1 MTTTGIWAGIMERK
15 ARCGSRKYFGTF
27 VLRFLLRLSLMFVLA
42 QHVSAGQQVRS
53 SWRGVVRNANG
64 QRLSGVTVRLQ
75 VPGSSLAVQ
84 SGADGV
90 FEFTDLE
97 PGQYTV
103 TAEGEGISAASE
115 SPVGITAGSRRT
127 DFLRIGTGGSLT
139 LEPATGEAVA
149 EATGGEQL
157 SSRQVSGLPLN
168 KRDFSQLLLLA
179 SGTQTDTNGAAN
191 FTQQFTVNGQRGS
204 ATVFAMDGVDTTDP
218 EMGGAT
224 FSNFNVD
231 AIQEIKTNSGVLTAD
246 IGHGAAGFTEVVSK
260 AGTDELHGSIFE
272 FVRNAALDARNFFDR
287 TSLAQPGR
295 IPPFS
300 RNEFGFTNGGPVRL
314 PHLYDGRDRTYYFAQ
329 YQGFRQVLGTTQV
342 LPVPTENERRGINTT
357 AYPGDTLMVPVNPE
371 IAAVLARYPMP
382 NDPQG
387 PYGERTYATSSKVRT
402 VSDQISVRIDHRVS
416 DKLQL
421 FGRFNLNNVD
431 GPLTNPA
438 QTAIDSSFAVRFFD
452 RQRNVGLSAIFTP
465 SAFFTSES
473 YLGFIR
479 STPNFPAQNHV
490 EPGIFFADGLY
501 EPFNLPAG
509 TIMGAFGNLW
519 QVRQNFAWL
528 RDRHRW
534 QAGFEARFNVDTT
547 LFGVNPNGLYT
558 FGGGAA
564 YSPVAIRSLS
574 GAHDIRAGDP
584 LPDALSGFLTATPF
598 SFAITAAPDL
608 FPQGERM
615 GDAAV
620 RRQAY
625 NLFFRDTWQISTRFA
640 LSYGLRYEV
649 NTRISEANNV
659 TSGIF
664 FGDSP
669 SATRL
674 LINPQPPYGMDW
686 KGWSPRL
693 GFDWNIDGKAV
704 LRAGA
709 SLTTLLPNLWQTN
722 CVTAG
727 LPFTVSLYGAATPGA
742 PLPFHNSIPTIQL
755 PGIYTPDGQLAFA
768 TGRSTDVAPNTEM
781 DVFRFEREVAEL
793 SPDKQVR
800 PVMVQGM
807 AQNLVNG
814 YVATTTVGLERS
826 IRDVNVSVAYVSTAG
841 VKLMRMEYPNAY
853 TGADPAHARYTQF
866 DSAGQVVGGYGPI
879 IIISNGSHS
888 SYHSL
893 QASATKTSLRAGLGF
908 QASYTLSK
916 SLDDTS
922 AVLGGLFSGSS
933 GVVLQTTPQDLHNLR
948 GEKGPST
955 FDVTHVF
962 AFSLIQEVS
971 LNRVPLLQSLGKRF
985 TRGWQV
991 LGMGSMTS
999 GSPFNIYSG
1008 IQQTGQGTNGA
1019 DRPDQIGVPELS
1031 TSRVVREDYFGL
1043 GEKNSSFFYIPIGV
1057 PGGTGPNQGRF
1068 GMLGRNTFRGPCFRN
1083 FDLSLIKNTAIGSG
1097 SNPERVVLQFRAE
1110 FFNIFNIVNF
1120 GLPANILLGPG
1131 FGQIS
1136 RTAGTSRQIQFSLKI
1151 LY

>member
-1 MTTTGIWAGIMERK
+1 MVTRRAF
-15 ARCGSRKYFGTF
+15 RCGRELHSMWRL
-27 VLRFLLRLSLMFVLA
+27 VLQLTVTILLA
-42 QHVSAGQQVRS
+42 QQASLGQGDRG
-53 SWRGVVRNANG
+53 SWRGIVRNAGG
-64 QRLSGVTVRLQ
+64 QPVGEAKVRLQ
-75 VPGSSLAVQ
+75 GQGPSLIAESRV
-84 SGADGV
+84 DGV
-90 FEFTDLE
+90 FEFGDLT
-97 PGQYTV
+97 PGKYVVVVEFQGN
-103 TAEGEGISAASE
+103 TALAASPIE
-115 SPVGITAGSRRT
+115 ITAGGRRF
-127 DFLRIGTGGSLT
+127 DALRIGTNGNLT
-139 LEPATGEAVA
+139 VEPTVAEALP

-157 SSRQVSGLPLN
+157 SGRQVSALPLN

-231 AIQEIKTNSGVLTAD
+231 AIQEIKSNSGVLTAD
-246 IGHGAAGFTEVVSK
+246 VGHGAAGFTEIISK
-260 AGTDELHGSIFE
+260 AGTNELHGSVFE

-287 TSLAQPGR
+287 TSMAQPGR
-295 IPPFS
+295 IPPFN

-342 LPVPTENERRGINTT
+342 LPVPTEAERQGINTT
-357 AYPGDTLMVPVNPE
+357 AFPGDTLVVPVNPE
-371 IAAVLARYPMP
+371 IATVLARYPMP

-387 PYGERTYATSSKVRT
+387 PYGARTYATSSKVRT
-402 VSDQISVRIDHRVS
+402 VSDQFSVRVDHRIS
-416 DKLQL
+416 DRLQI

-438 QTAIDSSFAVRFFD
+438 QTAIDPSFAVRFFD

-473 YLGFIR
+473 YFGFIR
-479 STPNFPAQNHV
+479 STPNFPAQNHEEV
-490 EPGIFFADGLY
+490 GLFFADGLY

-509 TIMGAFGNLW
+509 TILGAFGNLW
-519 QVRQNFAWL
+519 QVRQNFTWL
-528 RDRHRW
+528 RNKHRW
-534 QAGFEARFNVDTT
+534 QAGFEARFNLDTT

-564 YSPVAIRSLS
+564 YSPVPIRSLS
-574 GAHDIRAGDP
+574 GTHDIGVGDP
-584 LPDALSGFLTATPF
+584 LPDALSGLLTGTPF
-598 SFAITAAPDL
+598 SFSITAAPPL

-620 RRQAY
+620 RRQSY
-625 NLFFRDTWQISTRFA
+625 NFFLRDIWQISTRFA

-649 NTRISEANNV
+649 NSRIAEANHV

-686 KGWSPRL
+686 NGWAPRL
-693 GFDWNIDGKAV
+693 ALDWQLNEKTV

-709 SLTTLLPNLWQTN
+709 SATTLLPNLWQTN

-727 LPFTVSLYGAATPGA
+727 LPFTVSLYGAAA
-742 PLPFHNSIPTIQL
+742 PEAPIPFRNSVPTIQL
-755 PGIYTPDGQLAFA
+755 PDIYTPDGQPIFA
-768 TGRSTDVAPNTEM
+768 SGRSTDVPPNTEM
-781 DVFRFEREVAEL
+781 DVLRFERDLAEL

-800 PVMVQGM
+800 PVTAQGM

-814 YVATTTVGLERS
+814 YVATFTVGVERKL
-826 IRDVNVSVAYVSTAG
+826 RDVTVSAAYVSTAG
-841 VKLMRMEYPNAY
+841 VKLGRMEYPNGY
-853 TGADPAHARYTQF
+853 GGADPDHAPYTQF
-866 DSAGQVVGGYGPI
+866 DSNGQVVGGYGPV

-888 SYHSL
+888 TYHSL
-893 QASATKTSLRAGLGF
+893 QASASKTSLRAGLGF
-908 QASYTLSK
+908 QASYTFSK

-922 AVLGGLFSGSS
+922 AVLGGLYSGSS
-933 GVVLQTTPQDLHNLR
+933 GVVLQTTPQDLRNLR

-955 FDVTHVF
+955 FDVTHMF

-971 LNRVPLLQSLGKRF
+971 LDRVPLLRPLGKRF
-985 TRGWQV
+985 TKGWQV
-991 LGMGSMTS
+991 LGMGSLSS

-1019 DRPDQIGVPELS
+1019 DRPDQIGVPALS

-1043 GEKNSSFFYIPIGV
+1043 GGKNSSFFYIPIGV

-1068 GMLGRNTFRGPCFRN
+1068 GMLGRNTFRGPGFHN
-1083 FDLSLIKNTAIGSG
+1083 FDLSLIKNTAVGSG
-1097 SNPERVVLQFRAE
+1097 SNPERVMLQFRAE